1 MLILTGCSSGQID
14 TSPNILIPQNFKI
27 PLEGKWKLDKRI
39 SCLNAK
45 DETDD
50 EDWTGK
56 IVQLDKIGALI
67 GDYFYKNPSYK
78 IKKVNFDEYCT
89 YRLEI
94 SKETLGINGK
104 DVYVVTLTS
113 GDKFLYEFVEIND
126 KELLIQIKNSIY
138 ILKKISSRVDKDF
151 DKNKKEIYADNSVSD
166 KNSDS
171 GILLGIRSENMD
183 ADGSKSYSYKT
194 VWIAFS
200 NNELHPLLEKDNLI
214 FLPRKSGFWDVKVNA
229 VSAKSRQE
237 DIITAKSETS
247 NNVLKQAAPVLDPA
261 KWKDKVG
268 KITKCINYIGND
280 FLSLEIEG
288 TGKDISTG
296 EKWYEE
302 IYQTQPVD
310 NLNTLKGL
318 SISDIAGSSAP
329 SILLDDRSNALK
341 QINADKIINSDFERN
356 FSLVR
361 SVGHWHI
368 RGGINYIQNNTERF
382 IDYSVNIIPSSKIV
396 FYDNLNIPWT
406 AIKDRLPEAL
416 DAYTSP
422 DGQLAIILSQSRL
435 YIYRIEKGSLSS
447 SPIEKVSLNEDDKV
461 IMAEWATGSYVKTWE
476 NDFMKNNPVKVDAIK

>member
-1 MLILTGCSSGQID
+1 MLIR
-14 TSPNILIPQNFKI
+14 ILIK
-27 PLEGKWKLDKRI
+27 
-39 SCLNAK
+39 
-45 DETDD
+45 T
-50 EDWTGK
+50 
-56 IVQLDKIGALI
+56 
-67 GDYFYKNPSYK
+67 
-78 IKKVNFDEYCT
+78 
-89 YRLEI
+89 
-94 SKETLGINGK
+94 
-104 DVYVVTLTS
+104 
-113 GDKFLYEFVEIND
+113 
-126 KELLIQIKNSIY
+126 
-138 ILKKISSRVDKDF
+138 
-151 DKNKKEIYADNSVSD
+151 KKEVYADNSVSD
-166 KNSDS
+166 KTLIQNTS
-171 GILLGIRSENMD
+171 GNTFWKYGC
-183 ADGSKSYSYKT
+183 GWFKSYSYKT

-200 NNELHPLLEKDNLI
+200 NNELHPVLEKNNLI

-247 NNVLKQAAPVLDPA
+247 NNVLKQAVPVLDPA
-261 KWKDKVG
+261 KWKNKVG

-329 SILLDDRSNALK
+329 SILLDDRSTALK

-396 FYDNLNIPWT
+396 FYDNLNISWT
-406 AIKDRLPEAL
+406 AIKDRLHEAM

-435 YIYRIEKGSLSS
+435 YIYRIENGSLST
-447 SPIEKVSLNEDDKV
+447 SPIEKSAL
-461 IMAEWATGSYVKTWE
+461 
-476 NDFMKNNPVKVDAIK
+476 MKMIKLLCQSGQLVPM